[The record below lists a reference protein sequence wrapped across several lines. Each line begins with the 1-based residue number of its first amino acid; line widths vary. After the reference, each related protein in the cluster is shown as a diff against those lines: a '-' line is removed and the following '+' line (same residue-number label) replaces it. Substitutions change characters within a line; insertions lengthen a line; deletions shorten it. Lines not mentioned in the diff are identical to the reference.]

1 MEMKVC
7 CLMTA
12 PRYTATFA
20 RNTIDTSL
28 RAIGIPLTCSGGVF
42 YGQCMQRM
50 MEDVVREDQA
60 TVIITMDSDTVVV
73 PYDIQM
79 LLNRMA
85 AQPEID
91 ALAALQSRRG
101 GKYPLFTMGKNTE
114 ARFEGK
120 PEQVT
125 TAHFGLTAIR
135 VSALKRIAK
144 PYFVGKPNADG
155 EWGDG
160 RIDDDIWFWSQWRDA
175 GNSVY
180 VDPSV
185 SIGHYEE
192 VVAYF
197 DDEGNHCFA
206 YPMDYVEMAAK
217 RGQEC
222 TN

>member
-50 MEDVVREDQA
+50 MEEVLEQNEA
-60 TVIITMDSDTVVV
+60 NIIITVDSDTVIV
-73 PYDIQM
+73 PRDVKQ

-85 AQPEID
+85 SCPEID

-101 GKYPLFTMGKNTE
+101 IKYPLFTRGSNTE
-114 ARFEGK
+114 ARFEGE
-120 PEQVT
+120 PVQVT

-135 VSALKRIAK
+135 VDSLRKIER
-144 PYFVGKPNADG
+144 PYFVGKPNDEG
-155 EWGDG
+155 SWGDG
-160 RIDDDIWFWSQWRDA
+160 RIDDDIWFWKQWREA
-175 GNSVY
+175 GNTVY
-180 VDPSV
+180 VDPNV

-197 DDEGNHCFA
+197 DEAGHHQFA

-217 RGQEC
+217 RGTEC
-222 TN
+222 TS

>member
-50 MEDVVREDQA
+50 MEEVLEQNEA
-60 TVIITMDSDTVVV
+60 NIIITVDSDTVIV
-73 PYDIQM
+73 PRDVKQ

-85 AQPEID
+85 ACPEID

-101 GKYPLFTMGKNTE
+101 MRYPLFTMGSNTE

-120 PEQVT
+120 PVQVT

-135 VSALKRIAK
+135 VDSLRKIQR
-144 PYFVGKPNADG
+144 PYFVGKPNAEG
-155 EWGDG
+155 TWGDG
-160 RIDDDIWFWSQWRDA
+160 RIDDDIWFWQQWREA
-175 GNSVY
+175 GNTVH
-180 VDPSV
+180 VDPNV

-197 DDEGNHCFA
+197 DEAGQHQFA

-217 RGQEC
+217 RGTEC
-222 TN
+222 TS